1 MITSTHHQQLLLLLF
16 LYYDTLHLNHHHHHM
31 WHFCTIVD
39 MSIFHPQQSTISG
52 FCKQHNTTENTTINH
67 QVDKSHNKHHMSVQS
82 HITIKTHNNQ
92 PYHIPYT
99 IYHTYHVWST
109 IRYNQNTQQSTIPY
123 HTICHM
129 PYPISHMPYAI
140 YHTNHIIFRLHK
152 CFFPGLCFALLYFTL
167 LYFTLL
173 TPRIHM
179 LFILPSSHIFYF
191 YLYLY
196 FFLWQTPKIH
206 PPTEFVHVH
215 VHEHLTARLP
225 PSLRLVFN
233 SIQSVICICSG
244 LI

>member
-1 MITSTHHQQLLLLLF
+1 
-16 LYYDTLHLNHHHHHM
+16 
-31 WHFCTIVD
+31 
-39 MSIFHPQQSTISG
+39 
-52 FCKQHNTTENTTINH
+52 
-67 QVDKSHNKHHMSVQS
+67 MSVQP

-92 PYHIPYT
+92 PYTIYHISYISCLVNHTLQSKHTTINHTIYIPYT
-99 IYHTYHVWST
+99 
-109 IRYNQNTQQSTIPY
+109 
-123 HTICHM
+123 
-129 PYPISHMPYAI
+129 I

-152 CFFPGLCFALLYFTL
+152 CFFPG

-179 LFILPSSHIFYF
+179 LFILPSSHKFYF